1 LLTPYSWSFDSTLN
15 AYTFRIKDGTK
26 YHIVFYETGDAYFA
40 AYPTIKKLL
49 YEISFSPDARYRG
62 QDNRISITI
71 VDIVQ
76 AILRSGKIIMFVCD
90 SADRKEKGRHKLF
103 GTWFE
108 KYGDGFEKYDN
119 EILTDECN
127 YYCSLI
133 IDTNHPNRSVILKA
147 FEQANDEYSG
157 YKNT

>member
-1 LLTPYSWSFDSTLN
+1 MLIPYSYSFDRTLN
-15 AYTFRIKDGTK
+15 AYTFNIKDGTK
-26 YHIVFYETGDAYFA
+26 YQIVFYETGETYFSD
-40 AYPTIKKLL
+40 YPNIKKLL
-49 YEISFSPDARYRG
+49 YEISFSPDTRYRG

-76 AILRSGKIIMFVCD
+76 TVLRSGKIIMFVCD
-90 SADRKEKGRHKLF
+90 SADGKHKGRHKLF

-127 YYCSLI
+127 YYFSLI
-133 IDTNHPNRSVILKA
+133 VDVNHPNKSIILKA
-147 FEQANDEYSG
+147 LEQANDEYSG